1 MFSFK
6 MLNFL
11 LALLS
16 MSKMIWCEE
25 IGKQPVFGADQDGV
39 GCQHKSTKGR
49 DYRGGANTTVTGIP
63 CQRWSD
69 TQPHDHPLTHV

>member
-16 MSKMIWCEE
+16 MSKIIWCEE
-25 IGKQPVFGADQDGV
+25 IGKQPVLVADQDDV

-49 DYRGGANTTVTGIP
+49 DYRGGANTTLTGIP
-63 CQRWSD
+63 CKDWSD
-69 TQPHDHPLTHV
+69 AQSLAHQ